1 MKLKGNRVLVTGAGT
16 GMGLEAAKQ
25 LTALGNEVLMVARN
39 EDRLREEA
47 ARLANATVFA
57 CDLSDPA
64 QIDALVAHVRA
75 NVPGLNWVFLNAG
88 VTHTYKLFG
97 TEDTIGHA
105 AREMATNYLSAVRI
119 LTLLE
124 PVLAQQA
131 DPAFILTTS
140 GTALVPDISN
150 PTYSATKA
158 ALHSLA
164 QSARL
169 TLERKGSAIKVFEI
183 LAPLVDSPF
192 AKDVQSEH
200 KLPPADVIR
209 DVLAD
214 LGKDVYQIHPG
225 PAVNLYRQF
234 LESPEKALHLINQM
248 TNA

>member
-1 MKLKGNRVLVTGAGT
+1 MKLNGNRILVTGAGT
-16 GMGLEAAKQ
+16 GMGLAAAKQ

-39 EDRLREEA
+39 EERLCREA
-47 ARLANATVFA
+47 ARLENAGVFA

-64 QIDALVAHVRA
+64 QITALVEHVRE
-75 NVPGLNWVFLNAG
+75 NVPDLNWVFLNAG
-88 VTHTYKLFG
+88 VTHTYKMFG
-97 TEDTIGHA
+97 TEDTIAFA
-105 AREMATNYLSAVRI
+105 AQEMETNYLSAVRI

-124 PVLAQQA
+124 PVLAQQI

-169 TLERKGSAIKVFEI
+169 TLQRKGSPIKVFEI

-192 AKDVQSEH
+192 AKDVPSEH

-214 LGKDVYQIHPG
+214 IGKDVAQIHPG
-225 PAVNLYRQF
+225 PTSELYRVF
-234 LESPEKALHLINQM
+234 LQSPEEALDLINGM